1 MDLSLAECLVD
12 SNQRIDIN
20 NNFKIVAGPGA
31 GKTTFL
37 VNHIKNIIDNSF
49 KISALRKIACITYT
63 NVGADSII
71 SKLGDAYES
80 TEVSTIHSFLYKH
93 VVKPYLWV
101 LTSEYKFDLENI
113 NGHDEV
119 KPTYSILKQWKKL
132 SKQPYLN
139 DNKKLSLALS
149 KLTWIMVKD
158 NFELNLPINGYSKI
172 GEYYIKKESYIEYK
186 KTCWEKG
193 LLSHDDILYLS
204 YIIIKKN
211 KRILDIIRNKFP
223 YILVDEFQDTNPV
236 QTKIIEL
243 ISKEESI
250 IGVIGDDCQSIYGF
264 QGAKVKQFVDFDL
277 ENMKLFTINDNRRS
291 TIEIINLLNYMR
303 DRDSIKQKSPE
314 KLHGEKPLILIG
326 DIIQSYEKV
335 KELINEES
343 VYTLSYKKNVS
354 KKLEYGVDSLFFDDE
369 VTSELLFNDSERGQM
384 IFYIISSIE
393 YSRQSNFKEAMKC
406 MKKAYRNNK
415 EFSDKNAIENIK
427 RLIENYNIINSLDLK
442 ELYNNYIYNFY
453 KTKRKLTSG
462 KKEKYY
468 KTITYNQVASMIN
481 INDNLSKYRTIHKAK
496 GDEFENVLVLINPL
510 EFNES
515 KDLSFILQP
524 DMTKEEHRVYY
535 VALSRA
541 KKRLFISIPS
551 ISEDIKE
558 QLEKLYFFD
567 ILTI

>member
-71 SKLGDAYES
+71 SKLGDSYES

-101 LTSEYKFDLENI
+101 LNNEYEFDLENI
-113 NGHDEV
+113 NGHDEI
-119 KPTYSILKQWKKL
+119 KPTYSILKQWKT
-132 SKQPYLN
+132 SSNQTYLN
-139 DNKKLSLALS
+139 DNKNLSLALS

-186 KTCWEKG
+186 KICWKKG

-481 INDNLSKYRTIHKAK
+481 INDDLSKYRTIHKAK